1 MVFPHDYIRLNQTD
15 TAMKRYI
22 IIFSLI
28 MACLGTFSGC
38 LLREEPLGLSD
49 EYIEFSADGGEQ
61 TVYGETEF
69 FVSNITIYEE
79 PGPETVENG
88 KWLHVK
94 LNDID
99 EDGYCSS
106 VTISADR
113 NDTGIERRGSVEVD
127 NNMSWNGVSICQRAY

>member
-1 MVFPHDYIRLNQTD
+1 
-15 TAMKRYI
+15 MKRYI
-22 IIFSLI
+22 IISFLI

-69 FVSNITIYEE
+69 FVSNITIYE
-79 PGPETVENG
+79 ENG